1 MMEKKNGVWVI
12 SMSDLHSYPT
22 QIRYRLS
29 KGDHFLLTHFK
40 RALAYM
46 RPVKEEDLEVSRVM
60 MPIEYLRNNRDEF
73 IFEILDGN
81 AVVISF
87 HRRSI
92 AIACPEIPED
102 IAAFVEKD
110 FEIGK
115 TDTKRAKGGEKDG
128 STAKGRRSGRSLK
141 RP

>member
-1 MMEKKNGVWVI
+1 MMEKKNGLWVI
-12 SMSDLHSYPT
+12 SMSDLHRYPT

-40 RALAYM
+40 KALAYI
-46 RPVKEEDLEVSRVM
+46 RPVEEEDLEVSRKM

-92 AIACPEIPED
+92 AIACPEIPDD
-102 IAAFVEKD
+102 IAVFVEKD

-128 STAKGRRSGRSLK
+128 SAANGRRSGRSLK
-141 RP
+141 GP

>member
-1 MMEKKNGVWVI
+1 MEKKNGVWVI
-12 SMSDLHSYPT
+12 SMSDLHRYPT

-40 RALAYM
+40 RALAYI
-46 RPVKEEDLEVSRVM
+46 RPVEEEDLEVSRKM

-81 AVVISF
+81 PVVISF

-92 AIACPEIPED
+92 AIACPEIPDD
-102 IAAFVEKD
+102 IAAAFVDKD

-115 TDTKRAKGGEKDG
+115 TDMKRAKGGEKDG
-128 STAKGRRSGRSLK
+128 STAKGRRSGRS
-141 RP
+141 PEGP

>member
-1 MMEKKNGVWVI
+1 
-12 SMSDLHSYPT
+12 
-22 QIRYRLS
+22 
-29 KGDHFLLTHFK
+29 
-40 RALAYM
+40 M

-92 AIACPEIPED
+92 AIACPEIPDD

-115 TDTKRAKGGEKDG
+115 TDTKGAKGGKKDG
-128 STAKGRRSGRSLK
+128 SAAKGGRSGRSLK